1 MFKDN
6 RFSEHLNRVLNLA
19 ERETKD
25 RGLDEITPEI
35 LLLALINDAQNKGIE
50 ILKEAGVDIHRV
62 RKDLEDYV
70 EKERSFGFQK
80 RGISFDPKSMEVL
93 EIAKREAAQ
102 RGSSVIGTEH
112 LLIGIVGVQ
121 DSFASE
127 VLMEYGLDLTKARNI
142 MLTLYEFER
151 RGRKKGT
158 STLDYYTRDLT
169 ALAEEGKLDPVIGRE
184 KEIERVIQVLSRRKK
199 NNPVLIGEP
208 GVGKTAIVEGLAQK
222 IVKRE
227 VPESL
232 LDKRIL
238 SLDLAAVIAGT
249 KYRGQFE
256 ERLKNILFELQEA
269 KNIIL
274 FIDEIHTLVG
284 AGAAEGAIDASN
296 MLKPA
301 LARGEIECI
310 GATTMEEY
318 RKHIEKDGALERR
331 FQIIIVDPPSVDET
345 IKILKGL
352 APKYEQHHRVKYTE
366 AAIEAAA
373 KLADRYINERYLPD
387 KAIDVLDE
395 SGARVKLLSSQYPEE
410 LKRLETEL
418 KEIKEKLEEV
428 RNLGKFEIA
437 VGLKKKRDEIE
448 AKINAEME
456 KWKNQKGN
464 VLGEVTEE
472 DVRYVISMWTG
483 IPLVKIEEK
492 ESEKLLRMEEEIKKR
507 IVGQDEAIHII
518 AKALRRSRTGLK
530 DPRKPIGS
538 FIFLGPTG
546 VGKTELARQIA
557 LFLFNSESALIR
569 LDMSEYME
577 KFNVSKL
584 IGAPPGYVGYDEG
597 GQLTEK
603 IRRRPYSV
611 VLFDEIEKA
620 HPEVFNILLQ
630 ILDDGSLTD
639 AYGRRVSF
647 KNAVII
653 MTSNIGTRELLR
665 GTQVG
670 FQKED
675 GEKTYEKMKQYLI
688 EEVKKTFNPEFIN
701 RVDAVVVFRKLEK
714 DTMKKIVDIH
724 FEEIKERVKDKGY
737 EISLT
742 DEAREFI
749 IEKGF
754 DPEYGARPLLRI
766 LSTYLE
772 DPLAEAILQ
781 GKWKKGTKIVVSR
794 EEDKLIFLSSEP
806 VSLGV

>member
-1 MFKDN
+1 M
-6 RFSEHLNRVLNLA
+6 
-19 ERETKD
+19 
-25 RGLDEITPEI
+25 
-35 LLLALINDAQNKGIE
+35 
-50 ILKEAGVDIHRV
+50 
-62 RKDLEDYV
+62 
-70 EKERSFGFQK
+70 
-80 RGISFDPKSMEVL
+80 
-93 EIAKREAAQ
+93 
-102 RGSSVIGTEH
+102 
-112 LLIGIVGVQ
+112 
-121 DSFASE
+121 
-127 VLMEYGLDLTKARNI
+127 
-142 MLTLYEFER
+142 
-151 RGRKKGT
+151 
-158 STLDYYTRDLT
+158 
-169 ALAEEGKLDPVIGRE
+169 IGRE

-208 GVGKTAIVEGLAQK
+208 GVGKTAIVEGLAQR
-222 IVKRE
+222 IVLKE
-227 VPESL
+227 VPDAL
-232 LDKRIL
+232 LEKRIL

-256 ERLKNILFELQEA
+256 ERLKNILFELQES

-331 FQIIIVDPPSVDET
+331 FQIIIVDPPTVDET

-352 APKYEQHHRVKYTE
+352 APKYEAHHKVKYSE
-366 AAIEAAA
+366 SAIEASA

-395 SGARVKLLSSQYPEE
+395 AGARVKLLSSQYPEE
-410 LKRLETEL
+410 LKRLDKEL
-418 KEIKEKLEEV
+418 KEINEKLSEV
-428 RNLGKFEIA
+428 RNEGKYELAI
-437 VGLKKKRDEIE
+437 GLKNKRDEVEKKIQIE
-448 AKINAEME
+448 RD
-456 KWKNQKGN
+456 KWKKQKDSI
-464 VLGEVTEE
+464 LGEVSEE

-492 ESEKLLRMEEEIKKR
+492 ESEKLLKMEEELKKR
-507 IVGQDEAIHII
+507 IVGQDDAIAII

-557 LFLFNSESALIR
+557 IFLFNSENALIR

-620 HPEVFNILLQ
+620 HPDVFNILLQ

-653 MTSNIGTRELLR
+653 MTSNIGTKELMR

-670 FQKED
+670 FQKD
-675 GEKTYEKMKQYLI
+675 DAEKDYNKMKEYLV
-688 EEVKKTFNPEFIN
+688 EEVKKTFNPEFVN

-714 DTMKKIVDIH
+714 DIMKKIIDIH
-724 FEEIKERVKDKGY
+724 FEEIQERVKDKGY

-742 DEAREFI
+742 DEAREFL

-754 DPEYGARPLLRI
+754 DPEFGARPLLRV
-766 LSTYLE
+766 LNTYLE

-781 GKWKKGTKIVVSR
+781 GRWKKGTKIVVSR
-794 EEDKLIFLSSEP
+794 EDDKLIFLSSEP

>member
-1 MFKDN
+1 MLFDGK
-6 RFSEHLNRVLNLA
+6 FSEHLNRVFKMA
-19 ERETKD
+19 EREM
-25 RGLDEITPEI
+25 RRRNLEEISVEL
-35 LLLALINDAQNKGIE
+35 LLLAIIIDSQNRAFE
-50 ILKEAGVDIHRV
+50 ILKEAGVDIHRL
-62 RKDLEDYV
+62 RKDLEDYID
-70 EKERSFGFQK
+70 KERVFGYQK
-80 RGISFDPKSMEVL
+80 K
-93 EIAKREAAQ
+93 EIYIDAIEFAKREAEQ
-102 RGSSVIGTEH
+102 RGSPLIGTEH
-112 LLIGIVGVQ
+112 LLLGIISVQ

-127 VLMEYGLDLTKARNI
+127 LLMEYALDITKARNI
-142 MLTLYEFER
+142 LLTMYEFER
-151 RGRKKGT
+151 RGKKKAG
-158 STLDYYTRDLT
+158 STLDFYTRDLT
-169 ALAEEGKLDPVIGRE
+169 QLAEEGKLDPVIGRE

-208 GVGKTAIVEGLAQK
+208 GVGKTAIVEGLAQR
-222 IVKRE
+222 IVKKE
-227 VPESL
+227 VPDPL

-331 FQIIIVDPPSVDET
+331 FQIIIVDPPTVDET
-345 IKILKGL
+345 IKILQGL
-352 APKYEQHHRVKYTE
+352 APKYEAHHRVKYTD

-395 SGARVKLLSSQYPEE
+395 AGARVKLLSSQYPEE
-410 LKRLETEL
+410 LKKLEKEL
-418 KEIKEKLEEV
+418 KEVKERLEEV
-428 RNLGKFEIA
+428 RIEGKYEVAI
-437 VGLKKKRDEIE
+437 GLKKKRDELEERIQT
-448 AKINAEME
+448 EMG
-456 KWKNQKGN
+456 KWKQQKYN
-464 VLGEVTEE
+464 ILGEVTEE

-492 ESEKLLRMEEEIKKR
+492 ESEKLLRMEEELKKR
-507 IVGQDEAIHII
+507 IVGQDEAISII

-546 VGKTELARQIA
+546 VGKTELARQLA
-557 LFLFNSESALIR
+557 LFLFNSENALIR

-597 GQLTEK
+597 GQLTER

-653 MTSNIGTRELLR
+653 MTSNIGTRELMR

-670 FQKED
+670 FQKGD
-675 GEKTYEKMKQYLI
+675 TEKDYNKMKEYLI
-688 EEVKKTFNPEFIN
+688 DEVKRTFNPEFIN

-714 DTMKKIVDIH
+714 ETMGKIVEIH
-724 FEEIKERVKDKGY
+724 FDEIRERVKDKGY

-742 DEAREFI
+742 DEAKEFI

-754 DPEYGARPLLRI
+754 DPEFGARPLIRV

-781 GKWKKGTKIVVSR
+781 GRWKKGTKIVVSR
-794 EEDKLIFLSSEP
+794 EDDKLIFLSSEP